1 MSRPEKPH
9 LNLIVIGHV
18 DHGKSTMVGH
28 LMYLCGAVDDRTLR
42 QYEEEAKK
50 IGKETFKFA
59 WVLDRLKEE
68 RERGLTIDLT
78 HLKFETPKYYFTI
91 IDAPGHRDF
100 VKNMITGASQADAA
114 ILVVSAKKGEFEAG
128 IGPGGQTREH
138 AFLAFTMGI
147 RQIVVAVNKIDSIQ
161 GWRRAE
167 GSVVS
172 RMEQQSSR
180 TLQIFDEKF
189 YKMVEAFFEQ
199 GFSADRYDR
208 IRNFRKNIA
217 LIPISAKSGEGVPEL
232 LMVLVGLAQRFL
244 EDNLMTEDGPA
255 EGTVLEVKE
264 EKGLGTT
271 IDVIIY
277 SGRIRST
284 DTIVVGGKNKPCIT
298 SVRALLKPKPLD
310 EIRDPSERFSNVKEV
325 SAATGI
331 KIAASGLEDVFAGA
345 PLRVVGENIEEDV
358 AKIKDEMS
366 IDIKTEDEG
375 VIIKADAVGSIEAL
389 ANIFKGTPIRKAD
402 VGHISKKDVVEAET
416 NTNPVNRVVLGFN
429 VKVLPEAEKEMN
441 SSDVRIINSRVIYH
455 LVESFEEWKEQKMRE
470 VEEERRKEIVHPGM
484 VLFLPDCTFRVS
496 KPAVIG
502 VRVLAG
508 EIRPEQKLMRE
519 DGRVIGKIK
528 SIQMESKTVEKA
540 TQGMEVAISVEGVT
554 VGRQIRPEDV
564 LYVDMPQDAVRKLID
579 TDISPDERD
588 VIDKVIKIKRKS
600 DKFWGT

>member
-1 MSRPEKPH
+1 MQGIEMEKGSYIRQP
-9 LNLIVIGHV
+9 IVSVLGHV
-18 DHGKSTMVGH
+18 DHGKTTLLDYIRGSGVTLREAGAITQHIGATEVPIDVIH
-28 LMYLCGAVDDRTLR
+28 DLCGNLLGGKRFHVPGLLFIDTPGHHAFTTLR
-42 QYEEEAKK
+42 S
-50 IGKETFKFA
+50 
-59 WVLDRLKEE
+59 
-68 RERGLTIDLT
+68 RGGALADL
-78 HLKFETPKYYFTI
+78 
-91 IDAPGHRDF
+91 A
-100 VKNMITGASQADAA
+100 V
-114 ILVVSAKKGEFEAG
+114 LVVDINDSLMPQSIEA
-128 IGPGGQTREH
+128 INILKNYKTP
-138 AFLAFTMGI
+138 F
-147 RQIVVAVNKIDSIQ
+147 VVAVNKIDSIQ

-579 TDISPDERD
+579 TDISSDERD